1 MKTIAF
7 YTIVLM
13 SSIFIILLIHK
24 SVFWYKMKSS
34 GKLLL
39 TLKHIN
45 ESGKYPGFS
54 SFLWSLPML
63 GIILPACIQDSGEFI
78 ISRVRIAGIVFAVL
92 MSIYFYLDVKIAIR
106 FMDKGI
112 FTHLKYI
119 PWDSIDYYV
128 IEEKSYKRNISATYI
143 KIFYNKNNKHKK
155 VNFNIEG
162 YTEGNEI
169 ERILVEKNIMKKAIE
184 NETKEQEKA

>member
-1 MKTIAF
+1 
-7 YTIVLM
+7 
-13 SSIFIILLIHK
+13 
-24 SVFWYKMKSS
+24 
-34 GKLLL
+34 
-39 TLKHIN
+39 
-45 ESGKYPGFS
+45 
-54 SFLWSLPML
+54 
-63 GIILPACIQDSGEFI
+63 
-78 ISRVRIAGIVFAVL
+78 VFAVL